1 MCYLHYFVILVDNSL
16 PPGKARQRQAELKSV
31 LDPQTKKRVGESL
44 ECQKILE
51 IPLKYYFPE
60 ILIQRVKKMEPEE
73 IARRI
78 QQFDQE
84 MCSENFLSELKG
96 VLPTPEQVRFPLNTR
111 ALVVKSCLD
120 WQTQC
125 IP

>member
-1 MCYLHYFVILVDNSL
+1 
-16 PPGKARQRQAELKSV
+16 
-31 LDPQTKKRVGESL
+31 
-44 ECQKILE
+44 
-51 IPLKYYFPE
+51 
-60 ILIQRVKKMEPEE
+60 MEPEE

-96 VLPTPEQVRFPLNTR
+96 VLPTPEQVRYPLDTW
-111 ALVVKSCLD
+111 ALVVKSFSD